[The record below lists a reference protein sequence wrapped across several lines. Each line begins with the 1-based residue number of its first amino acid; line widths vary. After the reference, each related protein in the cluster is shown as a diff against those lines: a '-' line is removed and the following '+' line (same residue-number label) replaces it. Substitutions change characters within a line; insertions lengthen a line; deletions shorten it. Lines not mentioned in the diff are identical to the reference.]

1 MVVTYLEKIRDKY
14 IEERIDISAKL
25 NEALVLQKENVEF
38 IKLLEQNNDSN
49 FEAFTP
55 RTINSF
61 NKTKIVEL
69 KEEQRVLQ
77 NNISSLKSDL
87 EIVEREIEEVSL
99 VIKEAKDKLK

>member
-1 MVVTYLEKIRDKY
+1 MVVIYLEKIRDKY
-14 IEERIDISAKL
+14 LEERIDISVKL

-69 KEEQRVLQ
+69 KEEQKVLE
-77 NNISSLKSDL
+77 NNISNLKSDL
-87 EIVEREIEEVSL
+87 EMVEKEIEEVSL
-99 VIKEAKDKLK
+99 VIKEAKEKLK

>member
-1 MVVTYLEKIRDKY
+1 MVVIYLKKIRDKY
-14 IEERIDISAKL
+14 LEERIDISVKL

-69 KEEQRVLQ
+69 KEEQKVLE
-77 NNISSLKSDL
+77 NNISNLKSDL
-87 EIVEREIEEVSL
+87 EMVEKEIEEVSL
-99 VIKEAKDKLK
+99 VIKEAKEKLK

>member
-14 IEERIDISAKL
+14 LEERIDISAKL
-25 NEALVLQKENVEF
+25 NETLVLQKENVEF

-69 KEEQRVLQ
+69 KEEQKVLE
-77 NNISSLKSDL
+77 NNISNLKLNL
-87 EIVEREIEEVSL
+87 EMVEKEIEEVSL
-99 VIKEAKDKLK
+99 VIKEAKEKLK

>member
-14 IEERIDISAKL
+14 LEERIDISAKL
-25 NEALVLQKENVEF
+25 NETLVLQKENVEF

-49 FEAFTP
+49 FEAFSP

-69 KEEQRVLQ
+69 KEEQKVLE
-77 NNISSLKSDL
+77 NNISNLKSDL
-87 EIVEREIEEVSL
+87 EMVEKEIEEVSL
-99 VIKEAKDKLK
+99 VIKEAKEKLK